1 MYDIL
6 RTTNGQR
13 EFRHA
18 NGEISKVRI
27 EEAGLGIRRVR
38 LTNIPPEI
46 PDRTIK
52 VGLNRYGEVKEVK
65 EEKWSRAY
73 RYPVASGIRIATI
86 RLSQHIASHILIA
99 GYRTLIP
106 YEGQPSTCYGCN
118 ETGHVYQECPR
129 RRRTRVGTTT
139 NNTTSWAKVAAT
151 GSRTTTAVVED
162 MEERVGT
169 EESAKAVATQ
179 RVLEDSE
186 TQRMEQDPTMVGNT
200 LKAEDHKV
208 EESTRETNQKRKQEN
223 QSDEPDVEVTTDQAV
238 QLTTNSEESYARQ
251 KSKGRMMDM
260 DDTQKKSK
268 TEEDY
273 VSDMQGRGLE
283 QTESRFHQSENE
295 ASPTV
300 QAPRPKRPKKLKV
313 ERQGEKLQEGQIS
326 RTRASSLKT

>member
-6 RTTNGQR
+6 RTTNGQG

-65 EEKWSRAY
+65 EENWSRAY
-73 RYPVASGIRIATI
+73 RYPVANGIRIATI
-86 RLSQHIASHILIA
+86 RLSQHIPSQILIA

-118 ETGHVYQECPR
+118 ETGHVYQECPP
-129 RRRTRVGTTT
+129 RRRTRVETAT
-139 NNTTSWAKVAAT
+139 NNTSWAKVAAM
-151 GSRTTTAVVED
+151 GSRTTTAVVDD
-162 MEERVGT
+162 MEEGMGT

-208 EESTRETNQKRKQEN
+208 EESTRETNQKREHEN

-238 QLTTNSEESYARQ
+238 QLTINSEESYAR
-251 KSKGRMMDM
+251 
-260 DDTQKKSK
+260 
-268 TEEDY
+268 
-273 VSDMQGRGLE
+273 
-283 QTESRFHQSENE
+283 
-295 ASPTV
+295 
-300 QAPRPKRPKKLKV
+300 
-313 ERQGEKLQEGQIS
+313 
-326 RTRASSLKT
+326 